1 MVEQGTHKPLVA
13 SSNLALGTTPAVRRV
28 CVYNERHSDFRK
40 LDKHRSPHFRSPMD
54 ILLKNLTL
62 IHGTGSPLQMDAIVA
77 IRDGRILYAGPASGW
92 TEIRESVISLD
103 LDGQFV
109 LPGLIDAHVH
119 LAGAGEADSQFG
131 VDDGAMA
138 LKMLSNAQKNLAAGI
153 TTVRDLGGW
162 NELEFVVRERIMR
175 GEFAGPRM
183 CLAGRFISIT
193 EAGAEYYE
201 GMYRVADGVD
211 EIRKAV
217 REQVMHGADLIKIG
231 VTGAVLVEH
240 GEPGATHFNEDEIR
254 ALVEEARKFGRRVA
268 AHAHGADGILKAL
281 RAGVHTIEHGTFLY
295 QDPAAIQFMVEHGIF
310 LIPTLK
316 VGWDIILSNNLH
328 VPAWIME
335 KNKATQDEAARSLKL
350 AYDAGVPIAMGSDVG
365 TPLNFH
371 GENGLEIYWMG
382 QAGLSPMDAIVA
394 ATGNAA
400 RALGWEAWLGTI
412 EAGKVADLIVVDSN
426 PLEDLRVLADKT
438 HLQVVMKD
446 GQVAAC
452 HAGDYLPSTL
462 LGKHVLLIQ

>member
-1 MVEQGTHKPLVA
+1 M
-13 SSNLALGTTPAVRRV
+13 N
-28 CVYNERHSDFRK
+28 
-40 LDKHRSPHFRSPMD
+40 
-54 ILLKNLTL
+54 ILLRNLTL
-62 IHGTGSPLQMDAIVA
+62 IDGTGGPPQMDAVVA
-77 IRDGRILYAGPASGW
+77 IRDGKILHAGPSSGW
-92 TEIRESVISLD
+92 LEPQEGFVALD

-119 LAGAGEADSQFG
+119 LAGSGEADSQFEAE
-131 VDDGAMA
+131 DGAMA
-138 LKMLSNAQKNLAAGI
+138 LKILSNAQKNLAAGI
-153 TTVRDLGGW
+153 TAVRDLGGW
-162 NELEFVVRERIMR
+162 NEIEFVVREWIRR

-240 GEPGATHFNEDEIR
+240 GEPGSTHFSEEEIR
-254 ALVEEARKFGRRVA
+254 ALVQEAHKFGRRVA
-268 AHAHGADGILKAL
+268 AHTHGADGIRKAL

-295 QDPAAIQFMVEHGIF
+295 QDPAAIQFMAEHGII
-310 LIPTLK
+310 LLPTLK
-316 VGWDIILSNNLH
+316 VGWDILLSDNLQ

-335 KNKATQDEAARSLKL
+335 KNKATQDEAVRSLKL
-350 AYDAGVPIAMGSDVG
+350 AYEAGVPIAMGSDVG

-382 QAGLSPMDAIVA
+382 QAGMSPMDAIVA

-400 RALGWEAWLGTI
+400 RALGWDKWLGTL

-426 PLEDLRVLADKT
+426 PLEELRVLADKT
-438 HLQVVMKD
+438 HLQFVIKEGNVV
-446 GQVAAC
+446 AC
-452 HAGDYLPSTL
+452 HTGNDLPSAL
-462 LGKHVLLIQ
+462 FGNKVLLIQ